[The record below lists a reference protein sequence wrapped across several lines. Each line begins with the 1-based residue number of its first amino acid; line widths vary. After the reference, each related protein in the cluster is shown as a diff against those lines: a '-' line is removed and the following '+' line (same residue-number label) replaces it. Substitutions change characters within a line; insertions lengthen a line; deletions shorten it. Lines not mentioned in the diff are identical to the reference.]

1 VLRVPATKALQGG
14 VSDCRNRSLQ
24 QMFLM
29 IGLGERAGSG
39 MAKIQQGWQHTGGKL
54 ALLDSVEPF
63 DQTWLKM
70 DFPSA
75 LGETLQKTLEKT
87 PEKRPDKTPEKILI
101 LLKDRPEIS
110 IAEIAAHLGKSDSA
124 IVRAIRKLKSQ
135 ERLRRIGADKGGHWE
150 VNAP

>member
-1 VLRVPATKALQGG
+1 VFRNPGVLRVSATKALQGG

-54 ALLDSVEPF
+54 QLVDSVEPF

-70 DFPSA
+70 DFPPARGRNATENARENSF
-75 LGETLQKTLEKT
+75 
-87 PEKRPDKTPEKILI
+87 
-101 LLKDRPEIS
+101 
-110 IAEIAAHLGKSDSA
+110 IAERQA
-124 IVRAIRKLKSQ
+124 
-135 ERLRRIGADKGGHWE
+135 
-150 VNAP
+150 